1 MQYHYIAE
9 NEDDAADFFV
19 LAKENLLDIEA
30 WQKAVAP
37 SETVFQLTD
46 SHWHPLSH
54 HAHKGNYI
62 RISSNGR
69 EVTYE
74 VAAIA
79 YDDYPDINTE
89 VLSLAAVANDPN
101 QTEQD
106 TATQPS
112 FIFSITRHSKKVS
125 VAYKPINMDAPDH
138 LPADEVMDHILKAI
152 LNFAEQ
158 QMG

>member
-1 MQYHYIAE
+1 MQYHYVAE

-19 LAKENLLDIEA
+19 LAKENLLDIDA
-30 WQKAVAP
+30 WQKAMPP

-46 SHWHPLSH
+46 SHWHPLAH

-69 EVTYE
+69 EMVYQ
-74 VAAIA
+74 VAAIT

-89 VLSLAAVANDPN
+89 VLSLTAIANDPDN
-101 QTEQD
+101 NEQD
-106 TATQPS
+106 TATLPS
-112 FIFSITRHSKKVS
+112 FIFSITRHSRKVT
-125 VAYKPINMDAPDH
+125 VAYKSINMDASTH